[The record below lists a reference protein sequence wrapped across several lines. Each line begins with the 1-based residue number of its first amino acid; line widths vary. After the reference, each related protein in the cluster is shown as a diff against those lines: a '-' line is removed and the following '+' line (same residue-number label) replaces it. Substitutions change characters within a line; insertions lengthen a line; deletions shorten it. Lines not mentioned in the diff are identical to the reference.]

1 MLKSFLLDM
10 IPFVLALTMGLLLLL
25 LLVRR
30 RIVLPINAISASMS
44 RFAMDSRI
52 KPEPLNIPHRDE
64 IGSIA
69 ASYEKMTE
77 DISDYVNNIEALTK
91 EQVENNVQLDVARR
105 IQYGLVPQ
113 RMALKRHGFEVCAM
127 TEPAKAVGGDF
138 YDCFQRDE
146 NSVCIVIGDVSG
158 KGIAAAILMAMIK
171 TIIREKLMAGLTPA
185 EALNQTNDE
194 ICAQNPENL
203 FATAFVAVL
212 NPSSRVLRY
221 ANAGHNHPILLKK
234 EPEYLRPDPG
244 IALGLFEGANL
255 MDEELTLSPGEGIM
269 LYTDGVTDAVNPQ
282 NAFFEPDRLLGTLT
296 AVSGQMKTAEDAVLE
311 ISRAV
316 YAFCD
321 GSEPFDD
328 MAVMVIT
335 REETGSGSGETPNE

>member
-1 MLKSFLLDM
+1 MIASAVANLYEAYISTIERGGELAAVCAGNVSNLLNHQWSLNDLAGKGDALLAEAHKVFSQLRESYQLDFIDVYGIDPQTPSRYVYLCVSSDEEIDAAIQQELVQRDLPIKQITEGEQKLLDGARDIQRGLRRTQYGEMYTWVAPYLDRDGVFRAIIGMSCSVSAIRRSMLKSFLLDM

-69 ASYEKMTE
+69 ASYAKMTE

-113 RMALKRHGFEVCAM
+113 RMAVKRHGFEVCAM

-146 NSVCIVIGDVSG
+146 NS
-158 KGIAAAILMAMIK
+158 
-171 TIIREKLMAGLTPA
+171 
-185 EALNQTNDE
+185 
-194 ICAQNPENL
+194 
-203 FATAFVAVL
+203 
-212 NPSSRVLRY
+212 
-221 ANAGHNHPILLKK
+221 
-234 EPEYLRPDPG
+234 
-244 IALGLFEGANL
+244 
-255 MDEELTLSPGEGIM
+255 
-269 LYTDGVTDAVNPQ
+269 
-282 NAFFEPDRLLGTLT
+282 
-296 AVSGQMKTAEDAVLE
+296 
-311 ISRAV
+311 
-316 YAFCD
+316 D